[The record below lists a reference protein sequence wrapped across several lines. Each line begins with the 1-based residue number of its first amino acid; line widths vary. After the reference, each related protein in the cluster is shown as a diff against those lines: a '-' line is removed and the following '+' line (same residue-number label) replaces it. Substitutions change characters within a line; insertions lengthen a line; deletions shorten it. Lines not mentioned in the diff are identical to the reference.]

1 MATASFVLGAVL
13 STTVTLLV
21 LGARVRRRC
30 ADLTFFRC
38 RVGPPASGRRRGRAR
53 WCPRRTRAAWVDDVL
68 VVRSGALRLWLV
80 PVSLSAARD
89 VRVRAL
95 PATEA
100 RGLGPNPVVLSFD
113 RPAGPRFEIAAAAE
127 YADRLVGP
135 FLAAPLWL
143 APGPVDERGS

>member
-1 MATASFVLGAVL
+1 MATASFVAGAVL

-21 LGARVRRRC
+21 LGARLHHRC
-30 ADLTFFRC
+30 ADLPFFRC
-38 RVGPPASGRRRGRAR
+38 RVGPPASRRRGQAR
-53 WCPRRTRAAWVDDVL
+53 WSPGRTQAAWVDDVL
-68 VVRSGALRLWLV
+68 VVRSGALRLWLM

-89 VRVRAL
+89 VRIRAL
-95 PATEA
+95 PAAEV

-113 RPAGPRFEIAAAAE
+113 RPEGPRFEIAAAAE